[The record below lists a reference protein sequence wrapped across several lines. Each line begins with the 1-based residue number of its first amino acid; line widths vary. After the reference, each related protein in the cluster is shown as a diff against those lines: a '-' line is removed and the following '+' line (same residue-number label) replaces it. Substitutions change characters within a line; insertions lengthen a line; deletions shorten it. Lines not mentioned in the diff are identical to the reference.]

1 MNKILFVTSEA
12 HPLIKTGGLAD
23 VSGSLPKALAELSQ
37 DVRILLPRYH
47 SIELPEGS
55 IPISTLLVDNCQVS
69 LYETQLDSSG
79 IIVWLVDCPEYFGT
93 PGNPYVDEHGIPWSN
108 IAERFAL
115 FCRIAVEVAMN
126 RTHMD
131 WQPDLVHCNDWQ
143 SGLVPAFLSQEQ
155 HRPTTLFTVH
165 NLAYQGTF
173 PRSTFRSLNIP
184 NYFWNPNG
192 LEYYKS
198 LSFIKG
204 GLAYAD
210 QITTVSPTYAR
221 EIQTAE
227 FGYGLEGLLT
237 FRKDALCGIVN
248 GIDYQ
253 HWNPEQDSYISE
265 HYNAD
270 NLSKKQANKQALQQR
285 MKLPI
290 DKKIPV
296 LGLIGRLVEQKG
308 IDFIIDNLEALMT
321 MNIQF
326 VLLGSGA
333 KEYENHLAKL
343 AEKYPEKM
351 AITLGYDEQLA
362 HQIEAGVD
370 IFLMPSTFEPCGLN
384 QMYSQRYGTIPIVRR
399 TGGLADTVTDTIPE
413 TIADKTATGIVF
425 DQAESGALLEAIKRA
440 LILYSN
446 KKIWRQIQIS
456 AMNRDFSWQNSAKHY
471 LTLYQRLIDKKS

>member
-37 DVRILLPRYH
+37 EVRILLPRYH
-47 SIELPEGS
+47 SIELPEDS
-55 IPISTLLVDNCQVS
+55 TPISTLLVDNCQVN

-79 IIVWLVDCPEYFGT
+79 IIVWLIDCPEYFGE
-93 PGNPYVDEHGIPWSN
+93 PGNPYVDEFGTPWSN

-115 FCRIAVEVAMN
+115 FCRVAVEVAMN

-131 WQPDLVHCNDWQ
+131 WKPDLVHCNDWQ

-155 HRPTTLFTVH
+155 HRPTSLFTIH

-221 EIQTAE
+221 EIQTPE

-253 HWNPEQDSYISE
+253 QWNPEQDEHISE

-270 NLSKKQANKQALQQR
+270 NLAKKQANKQALQQR
-285 MKLPI
+285 MKLPV
-290 DKKIPV
+290 DKRIPV

-308 IDFIIDNLEALMT
+308 IDFIIDNLEAMMT
-321 MNIQF
+321 MNIQL

-333 KEYENHLAKL
+333 KEYENHLAKF
-343 AEKYPEKM
+343 AEKYPEKI
-351 AITLGYDEQLA
+351 AITLGYDESLA

-384 QMYSQRYGTIPIVRR
+384 QMYSQRYGTIPIVRC

-413 TIADKTATGIVF
+413 TIVDKTATGIVF
-425 DQAESGALLEAIKRA
+425 NQAESGALLEAIKRA

-446 KKIWRQIQIS
+446 KKIWRQIQTS
-456 AMNRDFSWQNSAKHY
+456 AMNRNFSWQNSAKQY
-471 LTLYQRLIDKKS
+471 LNLYQRLIDKES